1 MAEVK
6 KSTIKDLEQA
16 MTDLGLSMIED
27 YYKGNVNEHKLKLA
41 EKIIDLYEVVK
52 NKDIAIKKCTQ

>member
-1 MAEVK
+1 MSEVK

-41 EKIIDLYEVVK
+41 EKIIALYEVVK
-52 NKDIAIKKCTQ
+52 TKDIAVKKST